1 VNEIGKLRRPGFT
14 RLSSASCERHEI
26 ARDAVDEAGPQE
38 EATSMSLVDLA
49 ERRDPAKAAPAA
61 EAAREALAH
70 ERAGRFRE
78 AWEAWEALRDAHP
91 ARSEWNAPLAASYL
105 RYAFAWTADGEGSL
119 EEAEVALI
127 RGMSILTIDLADRTD
142 DVARLMLI
150 ARACEQRCILRAFGG
165 AWTTS
170 ARDALDAGAPPAVTG
185 EARQVVAAGLAATTA
200 LDLVAISAPSLAS
213 IAAELAQSCLR
224 LATVLRAAGAE
235 DEALGL
241 EIRAEAVLRGPRR
254 PRSRPEL
261 VAIPGGAPEEDLPP
275 PRRPALR
282 LVTSPT
288 A

>member
-1 VNEIGKLRRPGFT
+1 MT
-14 RLSSASCERHEI
+14 
-26 ARDAVDEAGPQE
+26 
-38 EATSMSLVDLA
+38 LVDLA
-49 ERRDPAKAAPAA
+49 ERLERAATTAAPIAA

-78 AWEAWEALRDAHP
+78 AWAAWETLRGANP
-91 ARSEWNAPLAASYL
+91 ARSDWNAPLAASYL
-105 RYAFAWTADGEGSL
+105 RYAFGWTADAGEGSL

-150 ARACEQRCILRAFGG
+150 ARACEQRCILRAFGEG
-165 AWTTS
+165 WTTA
-170 ARDALDAGAPPAVTG
+170 ARKALDAGVPACVAG
-185 EARQVVAAGLAATTA
+185 DPRQVIAAGLAATTA
-200 LDLVAISAPSLAS
+200 LDLVALSAPSLAS

-224 LATVLRAAGAE
+224 LAVVLRAAGAE

-241 EIRAEAVLRGPRR
+241 ELRAEAVLRGPEPGRTR
-254 PRSRPEL
+254 PVL
-261 VAIPGGAPEEDLPP
+261 VAVAGAADEALTP